1 MDDCLLQLYKWTE
14 LRISRRNKQTLIAN
28 TAYHCKPSQ
37 LNTYNGISIP
47 LLEKQIGSR
56 GLQCLTGKGNF
67 GLVQIIGNFEKTE
80 GSRNRDYTG

>member
-1 MDDCLLQLYKWTE
+1 MEFRYLE
-14 LRISRRNKQTLIAN
+14 
-28 TAYHCKPSQ
+28 
-37 LNTYNGISIP
+37 P